1 MKKVLITGAS
11 GFIGKNLVNELQA
24 HYQIVPVSRKEADLL
39 DAIQVQKLFQK
50 ENIDVVIHA
59 ATQSTLGRGTECEQ
73 QLLKN
78 NLQMFLNLEQCHE
91 SYGKLIFLGS
101 GAEYDKRRSL
111 SMVKENEFGSS
122 IPTDNYGLSKYLISR
137 LLEKDMFA
145 YHLRLFGIF
154 GAYENY
160 NYRFISNV
168 ICKALDG
175 ADITIH
181 QNVKFDYLYIK
192 DFCRMLPWFI
202 EHTPSEH
209 VYNVCTGV
217 PQDIVSIAR
226 EILRQTGSKSSLR
239 IENDGWN
246 REYTGDNQRMLA
258 ELGDVRFTPMKQ
270 AIAELISFYQNTE
283 YRLEGD
289 Y

>member
-39 DAIQVQKLFQK
+39 DAVQVQKLFQR
-50 ENIDVVIHA
+50 EDIDVVIHA
-59 ATQSTLGRGTECEQ
+59 ATQGTLGRSVECEQ

-91 SYGKLIFLGS
+91 LYGKLIFLGS

-137 LLEKDMFA
+137 LLEKDTFA

-175 ADITIH
+175 VNITIH

-192 DFCRMLPWFI
+192 DFCRMLPYFI

-209 VYNVCTGV
+209 VYNVCTGM
-217 PQDIVSIAR
+217 PQDIVSIAQ
-226 EILRQTGSKSSLR
+226 EILRQTGSKSSLH
-239 IENDGWN
+239 IETDGWN
-246 REYTGDNQRMLA
+246 REYTGDNQRLLS
-258 ELGDVRFTPMKQ
+258 ELGDVCFTPMKQ
-270 AIAELISFYQNTE
+270 ALAELISFYQNTE